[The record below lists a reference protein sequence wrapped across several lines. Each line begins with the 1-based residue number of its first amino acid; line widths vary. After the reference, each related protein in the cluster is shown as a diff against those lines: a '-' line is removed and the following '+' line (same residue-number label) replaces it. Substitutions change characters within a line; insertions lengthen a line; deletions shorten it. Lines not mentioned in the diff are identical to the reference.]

1 MIPQKADVVA
11 ELVVEQPA
19 IKHSIPIEKE
29 KIVEMVFASPCS
41 TATHT
46 LSTGD
51 SGKII

>member
-29 KIVEMVFASPCS
+29 KIVEMVFVQTCSAAS
-41 TATHT
+41 
-46 LSTGD
+46 LSTGIAE
-51 SGKII
+51 KQYK